1 MLIVRSRCETD
12 KQIEVLYT
20 WTHTHICFFCSPQG
34 FSLYLCVILFIEYI
48 IYIHIYITL
57 YICNKFLFCLCRQ
70 SKRAIFCF
78 VLLFLWWNVC
88 FCSPVRHFGS
98 TFCLLF
104 VLSNGYRCSSMFSV
118 SFFSFFPWNFNLFNI
133 VLSFWFSCCERPVF
147 SSLCFIFFLLF
158 IFIHKNSQ
166 LLFFLSFSFSFL
178 FFVCYVS
185 LFSSLLFSKYIYSVL
200 LHHSTRCI
208 TKEK

>member
-20 WTHTHICFFCSPQG
+20 WTHTHTHICFFCSPQG

-70 SKRAIFCF
+70 STRAIFCF

-147 SSLCFIFFLLF
+147 SSLCFIFFFLLF

-166 LLFFLSFSFSFL
+166 LLFFLSFFFSFL
-178 FFVCYVS
+178 FFS
-185 LFSSLLFSKYIYSVL
+185 LFATFLSSLLFSSLL
-200 LHHSTRCI
+200 
-208 TKEK
+208 